1 MWSQKQRSPG
11 FTIHDSMIFD
21 GVDERQ
27 RAGALQLARTTS
39 ETEGFQYICTLNSDM
54 IPHRDFD
61 SDFDL
66 QKYVVRILTDSTD
79 DGGILGIRI

>member
-1 MWSQKQRSPG
+1 
-11 FTIHDSMIFD
+11 MIFD

-27 RAGALQLARTTS
+27 RAWALQLAKTTS

-61 SDFDL
+61 TNFDL
-66 QKYVVRILTDSTD
+66 QKYIVRTLTDSTED
-79 DGGILGIRI
+79 CGILGIRI